1 MPHCMNSV
9 PAFSQQFGNLD
20 PPPILSNNPVETRI
34 LSIKPLTAYPNY
46 GNPSGDADML
56 YTGNQG
62 TWKMD
67 LPPFIVGQEGLRGQ
81 LVISAVLDD
90 HSSIP
95 VDLYS
100 ATIVF
105 NGNVVHNGRLPLE
118 HGSPFGSMFDNWRE
132 LTFTV
137 PLRRNNV
144 VTIINTSS
152 AGLDDWIA
160 LDWME
165 LRLFVIYT

>member
-1 MPHCMNSV
+1 MPHCMNSI
-9 PAFSQQFGNLD
+9 PAFSPQFGNLD

-34 LSIKPLTAYPNY
+34 TAVKQLTAYPNY

-62 TWKMD
+62 TWTMD
-67 LPPFIVGQEGLRGQ
+67 LPTFVTTQNGQRGM

-100 ATIVF
+100 ATIVI
-105 NGNVVHNGRLPLE
+105 NGNIVHNGKLPLE
-118 HGSPFGSMFDNWRE
+118 HGSPFGSIFTNWRE

-137 PLRRNNV
+137 PLRKNNV
-144 VTIINTSS
+144 ITIINTSS
-152 AGLDDWIA
+152 AGLEDWIA

-165 LRLFVIYT
+165 LRLFTIYT